1 MIQNSL
7 NLSYLLRIWCVTD
20 YDQVS
25 WRASLEKTGS
35 GELRGFSSLDA
46 LFAFLEDE
54 TRHRGKETEQSSTE
68 IDG

>member
-35 GELRGFSSLDA
+35 GELRGFSSLEA
-46 LFAFLEDE
+46 LFAFLEAE
-54 TRHRGKETEQSSTE
+54 TIQKGKEADLSSSE
-68 IDG
+68 PK